1 MRILIALVLGA
12 LLPLAF
18 APFEWWWL
26 TPVLL
31 AAWVTCWISPDAKKV
46 FWIGFAFGAGAF
58 LTGTYWLY
66 HSIAVIGK
74 APLALTLF
82 LMLGMVAIMA
92 LYFGATASLSV
103 RLSGGRWRVALF
115 ALAPLY
121 TGLEWLRGW
130 VLSGFPWLNLGY
142 TLPETLIAGWLP
154 LGGVYLGTFVIVAT
168 AATLLWIVKADGRE
182 RFIAIAFVVTLT
194 ASGVL
199 LTPVQWSERQT
210 GSVSV
215 RIAQL
220 GLDQSRKWA
229 PEEFETT
236 LQWYG
241 GFVRDHAGADLLLA
255 PEVAVPT
262 VADRVPGYLDQLEL
276 MAGSAGS
283 ELLLGI
289 LRRDAEGQVSNALL
303 RLGVGDRQWYD
314 KRHLVP
320 YGEFF
325 PVPPFIRSWMK
336 AKGLPFSD
344 LKAGVASPT
353 PLIVGGH
360 AIATSICYE
369 DAYANE
375 QLTFFPDARFI
386 VNVSNDAWFGD
397 TIAPHQ
403 HLQIARTRSAE
414 SQRWQARATNT
425 GITAIINDR
434 GGVVDSAPAFEPAV
448 LSGELELRAGH
459 TPYTLVGDKMALLL
473 SLVLLAPVIQRRLRA
488 TVMA

>member
-1 MRILIALVLGA
+1 MRVLICFVLGA

-18 APFEWWWL
+18 APFEWWWFAPML
-26 TPVLL
+26 V
-31 AAWVTCWISPDAKKV
+31 AAWTACWVTPGATRL
-46 FWIGFAFGAGAF
+46 FWTGFAFGAGAF

-92 LYFGATASLSV
+92 LYFGATVSLSMW
-103 RLSGGRWRVALF
+103 LAAGRWRIALF
-115 ALAPLY
+115 VLAPLY
-121 TGLEWLRGW
+121 TVLEWLRGW

-142 TLPETLIAGWLP
+142 TLPETWIAGWLP
-154 LGGVYLGTFVIVAT
+154 LGGVYLGTFALVAT
-168 AATLLWIVKADGRE
+168 AAGLLWSVLAKGSE
-182 RFIAIAFVVTLT
+182 RLIALGFVAALTVAGIALT
-194 ASGVL
+194 SL
-199 LTPVQWSERQT
+199 QWSERQA
-210 GSVSV
+210 GAVSV

-229 PEEFETT
+229 PEEFQTT

-241 GFVRDHAGADLLLA
+241 EFVREHAGADLLLA

-262 VADRVPGYLDQLEL
+262 VADRVPGYLDQLERF
-276 MAGSAGS
+276 AGNEGS
-283 ELLLGI
+283 DLLLGI
-289 LRRDAEGQVSNALL
+289 LRRHSDGEVSNALL
-303 RLGVGDRQWYD
+303 RMGVGERQWYD

-325 PVPPFIRSWMK
+325 PVPAFIRSWMK

-344 LKAGVASPT
+344 LKAGARTPV
-353 PLIVGGH
+353 PLIVGGD
-360 AIATSICYE
+360 AVATSICYE

-375 QLTFFPDARFI
+375 QLTFFPDARYI

-425 GITAIINDR
+425 GITAIIDDR
-434 GGVVDSAPAFEPAV
+434 GRVVTTVPAFEPAV
-448 LSGELELRAGH
+448 LSGEIERRAGH
-459 TPYTLVGDKMALLL
+459 TPYTLLGDKMALLL
-473 SLVLLAPVIQRRLRA
+473 SLVLLAPVVQRRLAARKHG
-488 TVMA
+488 